1 MKKLFVA
8 ILFSSF
14 QLFAAGKQLN
24 FTESDGTVAFTAVGR
39 PAMIKIVGEGPG
51 PQGTLNY
58 KDGKLNGTLT
68 VDLKKLT
75 TKIDLRDDHMK
86 NKYLEIEKYPQAE
99 LIFKDYA
106 ISLDAAG
113 EKDFEADFKLH
124 GVTKKVFGK
133 ITLTKDKKTTSGAA
147 NFKIKVTDYL
157 DTLPSYAGIKVADD
171 VEVKVDLKTNS
182 Q

>member
-8 ILFSSF
+8 ILFSSV
-14 QLFAAGKQLN
+14 QVFAAGKKLN
-24 FTESDGTVAFTAVGR
+24 FSEADGKVSFTATGK
-39 PAMIKIVGEGPG
+39 PAMIKILGEGPG
-51 PQGTLNY
+51 PQGTLDY
-58 KDGKLNGTLT
+58 QEGKLNGTLS
-68 VDLKKLT
+68 VDINKLT

-86 NKYLEIEKYPQAE
+86 NKYLEVEKYPTAE
-99 LIFKDYA
+99 IIFKNYA
-106 ISLDAAG
+106 IALDSTD

-124 GVTKKVFGK
+124 GVTKKVSGK
-133 ITLTKDKKTTSGAA
+133 IYLSKDKKLTAGVA

-157 DTLPSYAGIKVADD
+157 DTLPSYAGIKVADE